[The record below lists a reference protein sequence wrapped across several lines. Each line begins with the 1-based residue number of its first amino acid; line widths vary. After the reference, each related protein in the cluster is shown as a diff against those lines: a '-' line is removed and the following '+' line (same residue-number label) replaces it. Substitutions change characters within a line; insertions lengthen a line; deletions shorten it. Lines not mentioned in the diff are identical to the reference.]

1 MSERKQRFV
10 GFDTAEEHHEAVL
23 LTADGEKD
31 MCLSCRNRVGSVEE
45 TFGRLLTR
53 VEADEELVVVVE
65 AARGHARVVF
75 EVARRLGLE
84 VWQVSTVAVNH
95 FRDLEGQPRKDDSW
109 DAFLA
114 ARMVF
119 LRMKSCRL
127 VSDPRPE
134 ERVLARR
141 ARARRRMVEQRTALT
156 QQLRAVLL
164 ELAPEVLSR
173 EWQGPKYDSVAMRK
187 ILARW
192 PALIG
197 LERARRASVLKV
209 LASCRTPKGRREKCV
224 EDLRRISREIV
235 VSDGEREV
243 IAEETQDI
251 LAQLTMLDEAIARV
265 ESRLRIAVREHA
277 IASKLLEMPGVGV
290 ITAAVLVGELLP
302 VARNN
307 DEPSSATYAGV
318 TPLSRKSGKSL
329 NSSVLCRGSNKAIL
343 NVMFMSATASLEQS
357 ALDRAYYDKK
367 RTTYA
372 GHPKPHTAAT
382 LALARQRHKVIH
394 RLLTTNERYD
404 KEKLIASHLDRT
416 QRASSSNSRTP
427 RPGP

>member
-1 MSERKQRFV
+1 V
-10 GFDTAEEHHEAVL
+10 GFDTAEEVHEAVL
-23 LTADGEKD
+23 LTVDGERD
-31 MCLSCRNRVGSVEE
+31 TCVSCRNRLESVED

-53 VEADEELVVVVE
+53 VEADEDLVVVVE

-75 EVARRLGLE
+75 EVARRLGLT

-109 DAFLA
+109 DAYLA

-119 LRMKSCRL
+119 LRMRSCRL
-127 VSDPRPE
+127 VADPRPQ
-134 ERVLARR
+134 ERMLARR
-141 ARARRRMVEQRTALT
+141 TRARRRMVEQRTALIL
-156 QQLRAVLL
+156 QLRAVLL
-164 ELAPEVLSR
+164 ELVPEVLS
-173 EWQGPKYDSVAMRK
+173 QGWKGPRYDSVTMRE

-197 LERARRASVLKV
+197 LERARRTSVVKV
-209 LASCRTPKGRREKCV
+209 LRSCRIPKSRREEWV
-224 EDLRRISREIV
+224 ESLRRISREIL
-235 VSDGEREV
+235 VSDDEREA

-251 LAQLTMLDEAIARV
+251 LAQITMLDEAIARV
-265 ESRLRIAVREHA
+265 ESRLRIAVRDHP
-277 IASKLLEMPGVGV
+277 IASKLLEMPGVGL

-318 TPLSRKSGKSL
+318 TPLSRKSGTSL
-329 NSSVLCRGSNKAIL
+329 NSSVLCRGSNKAVL
-343 NVMFMSATASLEQS
+343 NAMFMSATASLEQS

-367 RTTYA
+367 RKTYA

-394 RLLTTNERYD
+394 RLLTTDKRYD

-416 QRASSSNSRTP
+416 QRASTAESP
-427 RPGP
+427 PKRPATRPTR